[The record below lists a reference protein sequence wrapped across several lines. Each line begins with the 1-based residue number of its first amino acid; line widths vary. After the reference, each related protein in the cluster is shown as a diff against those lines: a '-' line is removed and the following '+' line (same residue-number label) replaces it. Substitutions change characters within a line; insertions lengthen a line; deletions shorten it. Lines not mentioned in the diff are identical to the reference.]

1 MECLVLSS
9 GSASVS
15 SSLLLGTH
23 SGKYQGIGPSWPH
36 PTWFELL
43 APELD
48 LFQPQLFW
56 IFWKCIPGEKKST
69 SASLSLCFQI
79 NELAKKSFKI

>member
-9 GSASVS
+9 GSASIS

-48 LFQPQLFW
+48 LFQLQLFW
-56 IFWKCIPGEKKST
+56 IFWKCIPGEKN
-69 SASLSLCFQI
+69 LRLPLCLYAFQI